1 MNPHFLFGGAEK
13 KTAVHGQKKRR
24 FVSKSRLWRVWTS
37 TRDPNK
43 RHWEVRAR
51 CSVGRGPS
59 LAKTCRHTARDAL
72 FRVSCC
78 KTDLVFSSFRC
89 LSIYLPVA
97 RSEAERAGPEAYQI
111 RQPPLKAAPHPPQM
125 RGKHYLCSKNPQRT
139 RYKLPK
145 SPPHRLARPPRLS
158 KSAQGAGFG
167 HESVFFS
174 TAAAATFLS
183 ARRKKS
189 GGLNSR
195 PAPVARNPPSRP
207 RGPTPPRPR
216 PQAAPLPPLQ
226 KRRKGLVLMPPS
238 GPRPA
243 PGGASPPIPQ

>member
-1 MNPHFLFGGAEK
+1 M
-13 KTAVHGQKKRR
+13 
-24 FVSKSRLWRVWTS
+24 SKSRLWRVWTS
-37 TRDPNK
+37 TWDPNK

-111 RQPPLKAAPHPPQM
+111 RQPPLKAAPP
-125 RGKHYLCSKNPQRT
+125 
-139 RYKLPK
+139 LPK
-145 SPPHRLARPPRLS
+145 CGGSTISVPKIPSAPGTNSPSLHRTVSPDPRVCPNLP
-158 KSAQGAGFG
+158 KGQALDTKAP
-167 HESVFFS
+167 FFS

-189 GGLNSR
+189 GGR
-195 PAPVARNPPSRP
+195 I
-207 RGPTPPRPR
+207 PRPGPVGR
-216 PQAAPLPPLQ
+216 PPLS
-226 KRRKGLVLMPPS
+226 RAR
-238 GPRPA
+238 
-243 PGGASPPIPQ
+243 GAESSSPPAGGHPLASSAKTVYTMRIN

>member
-1 MNPHFLFGGAEK
+1 MNPHFLFGGAKK

-37 TRDPNK
+37 TWDPNK

-158 KSAQGAGFG
+158 KPAQKAGFG
-167 HESVFFS
+167 HESAFLFHRRGGDFS
-174 TAAAATFLS
+174 FGKT
-183 ARRKKS
+183 KEKW
-189 GGLNSR
+189 G
-195 PAPVARNPPSRP
+195 PHPPSRP
-207 RGPTPPRPR
+207 RGPATPVPRPR
-216 PQAAPLPPLQ
+216 RGILISARRRAPPCQFRQNSLYYAYQLIRSQ
-226 KRRKGLVLMPPS
+226 
-238 GPRPA
+238 
-243 PGGASPPIPQ
+243 SP